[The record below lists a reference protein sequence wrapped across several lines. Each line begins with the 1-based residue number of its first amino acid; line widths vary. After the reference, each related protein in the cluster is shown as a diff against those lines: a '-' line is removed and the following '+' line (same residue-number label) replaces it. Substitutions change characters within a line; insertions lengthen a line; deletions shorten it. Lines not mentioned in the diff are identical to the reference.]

1 MGEGAGHVADIAV
14 GDAFSQQVVIEHKGM
29 FLVFGHD
36 QVRPVEIIVGQCPGQ
51 GVDPAAD
58 FMVMLCNGLPERI
71 VPGACLF
78 RD

>member
-1 MGEGAGHVADIAV
+1 
-14 GDAFSQQVVIEHKGM
+14 M

-78 RD
+78 RY